1 MSNLRSANIT
11 YASGDSNDTTPCSPT
26 QAGMMSQSTGDH
38 GGRPS
43 LRHELQGD
51 LCRAETGDGG
61 RVVRG
66 GRKRGVDAET
76 AEKESSTDTI
86 DVKHMSAGTCK

>member
-1 MSNLRSANIT
+1 
-11 YASGDSNDTTPCSPT
+11 
-26 QAGMMSQSTGDH
+26 MSQSAGDH

-51 LCRAETGDGG
+51 MCRAETGDGG

-76 AEKESSTDTI
+76 AEKESSTDSI
-86 DVKHMSAGTCK
+86 DVKHMSAGTCKWCVCFPSLSHVQKLCFSI